1 MRYRDLAGIGWVP
14 PGWAGVGRSRAD
26 LLLGSDYGQRMGGD
40 GRETE
45 EETHRKRKREAELF

>member
-26 LLLGSDYGQRMGGD
+26 LLLGSDYGQRKGGRWEGHR
-40 GRETE
+40 GRDTQKEKE
-45 EETHRKRKREAELF
+45 RG